1 MLQTIAESSGLS
13 HAAAQYTETPHEE
26 DHEAELVGVIGVNLR
41 RARKQRGLSLEQ
53 FGHLAGV
60 SRAMLGQIELG
71 RSAPTIKI
79 LWKIARALEVPVGAL
94 LGRDAFGETRLIPAS
109 RARILSSPEGT
120 FRSRALFPVD
130 TSRKVE
136 FYELALKGGAQ
147 EKAEAHPPGTTKN
160 LVVCQG
166 SVEIAMD
173 RCEYS
178 LSVGD
183 AIFFAADVPHVYR
196 NTGETEARMYLVMTY
211 AEPRH

>member
-1 MLQTIAESSGLS
+1 MLQTIAESFGLS
-13 HAAAQYTETPHEE
+13 HATAQCAETAHGE

-53 FGHLAGV
+53 FGNLSGV

-79 LWKIARALEVPVGAL
+79 LWKIARALEVPVSAL
-94 LGRDAFGETRLIPAS
+94 LSRDAFGETRLIPAS
-109 RARILSSPEGT
+109 RARVLVSPDGT

-136 FYELALKGGAQ
+136 FYELVLEGGAR
-147 EKAEAHPPGTTKN
+147 ENAEAHPPGTTEN

-166 SVEIAMD
+166 SVEIAVD
-173 RCEYS
+173 GCEYS
-178 LSVGD
+178 LSAGD

-196 NTGETEARMYLVMTY
+196 NTGETEARMYLTMTY